1 MSTVITSLNIR
12 VLDSILINEYVPLA
26 FVAIEAKTRLSDGPV
41 VRDIR
46 NCLNTMPHTKATIIS
61 IMQNNRCGNNA
72 EVFVI
77 EAIKEYLDEHPIFP
91 NLITE
96 MNERFKYCEECGD
109 LSHCTKHNGM
119 VLCEPCIEA
128 DEADDDYYDDDDL
141 IDGVG
146 FADPGGRSALR
157 AETPDNPRI
166 HSCPT
171 CGEPS
176 RLTTID
182 VAHGYQCDTCADR
195 AEGRGD

>member
-1 MSTVITSLNIR
+1 VSLNIR
-12 VLDSILINEYVPLA
+12 VLDSLINEYIPLA
-26 FVAIEAKTRLSDGPV
+26 FAAIRAKTRLSSGPL
-41 VRDIR
+41 VRDIQ
-46 NCLNTMPHTKATIIS
+46 NCLDTMPHTKATIIS
-61 IMQNNRCGNNA
+61 IMQNNRCGNYA

-77 EAIKEYLDEHPIFP
+77 EAIKEYLDEHPIP

-96 MNERFKYCEECGD
+96 MNEQFKYCEGCSD

-119 VLCEPCIEA
+119 LLCEPCIEA
-128 DEADDDYYDDDDL
+128 DEAEDDYYDDDEPVDEPV
-141 IDGVG
+141 DGVG
-146 FADPGGRSALR
+146 FADPGGQSALR

-171 CGEPS
+171 CGEPD

-182 VAHGYQCDTCADR
+182 VARGYQCDTCADR